1 MTVAVLALFKQN
13 SGVKYVWSTCWER
26 CEGLDV
32 VCGVLDHLSSHFRQV
47 MSATPSSS
55 TFAPS
60 WVRSTGSTH
69 KLVRNAGP
77 SILSPSLSTNR
88 WIPWTLLCTLKIWME
103 TLSLSEVNA
112 LSSSVPA
119 PSADISTWTDRR
131 TWWTTSEERLGSF
144 SPLEIVETH
153 DDCLRKKGK
162 GGLETKGGKWRSR
175 SGIGGFRFR

>member
-1 MTVAVLALFKQN
+1 MEFLTISRVT
-13 SGVKYVWSTCWER
+13 SVKLCLQRHHHQHSPPAGYGQT
-26 CEGLDV
+26 G
-32 VCGVLDHLSSHFRQV
+32 
-47 MSATPSSS
+47 
-55 TFAPS
+55 
-60 WVRSTGSTH
+60 TGSTH

-131 TWWTTSEERLGSF
+131 TWYTTPEERLGSF

-153 DDCLRKKGK
+153 DDCLRKDGE
-162 GGLETKGGKWRSR
+162 GWFGNQGWEVAIQKWDWGVSVPVK
-175 SGIGGFRFR
+175 